1 MTLDDMRR
9 VLAAVSVFE
18 YRLGNPNLAVLQAW
32 HAVLGDLDVND
43 ALEAVRRYY
52 ATQTERIMPGH
63 IRAGVEQIQ
72 AERRRHQPAPARA
85 LPSRFEED
93 PGRQQRLERGPATLR
108 QVLGPVLERIAAS
121 QQQLPSAMDQ
131 LRELTGPIDFDHAIE
146 GEVIK

>member
-1 MTLDDMRR
+1 MTLDEMKR
-9 VLAAVSVFE
+9 VMATIAVFDYRFGTPNENVLKGWWHLLA
-18 YRLGNPNLAVLQAW
+18 
-32 HAVLGDLDVND
+32 DLDVND
-43 ALEAVRRYY
+43 AVQAVLRYY
-52 ATQTERIMPGH
+52 AVHTERIMPGH

-121 QQQLPSAMDQ
+121 QQQPPSAMDE
-131 LRELTGPIDFDHAIE
+131 LRALTGPIDFDHAIE